1 MARAHEPKTPVGRS
15 SSEQA
20 ATGITRRHSRACR
33 SRSGDSCSCKP
44 TYQAQAWSALDRKP
58 LRKTFPTLAAAR
70 AWRQTAA
77 VDLARQQISAPS
89 ELTLSRAAEQWVDAA
104 RAGTVRTRS
113 GQPYKPS
120 ALRGY
125 EGSLRRVILPELG
138 SLRLTAITR
147 NRVQDLIDEL
157 TASELAASTV
167 HNTMLPLRAIFRRA
181 VDRDEIAVNPMD
193 RISLPKDR
201 ARRNRVAEPRELD
214 ALLAVLPPRYRVLW
228 AAAAYTGLRRGELQA
243 LRWEAIELDAGLLR
257 VTASWDRVAG
267 LVSPKSRAGERT
279 VPVPAVLAREL
290 QAHRLRQ
297 GCGGQGF
304 VFSTTGERPFDPSNA
319 LRSAQRLWREAG
331 LRPIGFHELRHTYA
345 SFMIAAGVNAKALSQ
360 FMGHSSISVTLDR
373 YGHLMPGSEREA
385 AGLLDGF
392 LERDRTKHLRRPA

>member
-1 MARAHEPKTPVGRS
+1 MSLPPSLERVSPDTQVE
-15 SSEQA
+15 
-20 ATGITRRHSRACR
+20 TGITKRHSRSCGLRNGERCTCR
-33 SRSGDSCSCKP
+33 PS
-44 TYQAQAWSALDRKP
+44 YQAQVWSAHDSKP
-58 LRKTFPTLAAAR
+58 LRRTFPTLAAAR
-70 AWRQTAA
+70 AWRRTAA
-77 VDLARQQISAPS
+77 VDLGRRRINAPG
-89 ELTLSRAAEQWVDAA
+89 ELTLAKAAELWLTAA
-104 RAGTVRTRS
+104 AAGIIRTRS
-113 GQPYKPS
+113 GEPYKPS

-125 EGSLRRVILPELG
+125 EASLRRVILPEFG
-138 SLRLTAITR
+138 ALRLTAITR

-181 VDRDEIAVNPMD
+181 VDRDEVAVNPMD
-193 RISLPKDR
+193 RVSLPKDR

-214 ALLAVLPPRYRVLW
+214 ALLAVLPSRYRVLW
-228 AAAAYTGLRRGELQA
+228 ASAAFTGLRRGELQA

-279 VPVPAVLAREL
+279 VPVPAVLACEL

-304 VFSTTGERPFDPSNA
+304 VFSTTGEKPFDPSNA

-373 YGHLMPGSEREA
+373 YGHLMPGSEKQA
-385 AGLLDGF
+385 AGLLDDF
-392 LERDRTKHLRRPA
+392 LERDRNEHLRRVA